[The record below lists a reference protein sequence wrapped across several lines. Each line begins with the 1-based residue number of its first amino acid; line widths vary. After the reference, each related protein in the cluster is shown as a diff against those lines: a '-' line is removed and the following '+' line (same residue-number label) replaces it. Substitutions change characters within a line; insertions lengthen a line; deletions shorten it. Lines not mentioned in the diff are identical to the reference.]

1 MALTGID
8 IFKQLPKT
16 NCREC
21 GQPTCLAFAMKLA
34 QKQASLDQCPHVSE
48 EAKAALAGASA
59 PPIKLI
65 TIGVGERK
73 LEIGNET
80 VLFRHE
86 ETFHHPTGLAV
97 TVDASLPE
105 AELAERV
112 KEAAQVGFERVGQT
126 LCLSAIALKGE
137 GEAFVKAAKVVADSE
152 LPVILMNEDPGVMG
166 QALAVCAAKR
176 PLIYAATAEN
186 VEAMA
191 ALAKQHNCPLA
202 IRGSDLSSLAEL
214 SEKAQAAG
222 ATDLVLDSGA
232 RTAAAML
239 ADETAIR
246 RAAIKKRFRPL
257 GFPTIG
263 FAAADDDGMRPFLA
277 ATQIMKYAGLVVLDG
292 LTAPELLALL
302 TVRQNIFTDPQK
314 PIQIQEGLY
323 TIRDAGGELAGARDD
338 ELLPHVLHGGRGC
351 GGEPGAGVGGS
362 GEHRRHVGADRVGGG
377 EVHGRDH
384 RAEGEGLRRRQQGEA
399 PQADPTRPRRGAQR
413 QARGSAGPGM
423 EGARRTARVV
433 GNPFVPAV
441 VVDGIAAGS
450 KWGRG
455 RARRPGADL
464 R

>member
-65 TIGVGERK
+65 TIGAGDRK

-97 TVDASLPE
+97 TVDAGIPE

-152 LPVILMNEDPGVMG
+152 LPIILMNEDPGVMD
-166 QALAVCAAKR
+166 QALAACAAKR

-202 IRGSDLSSLAEL
+202 IRGGDLSSLAEL

-263 FAAADDDGMRPFLA
+263 FAAADGDGTRVFLA

-323 TIRDAGGELAGARDD
+323 TIGVPGEDS
-338 ELLPHVLHGGRGC
+338 PVL
-351 GGEPGAGVGGS
+351 VTTNFS
-362 GEHRRHVGADRVGGG
+362 LTYFTV
-377 EVHGRDH
+377 
-384 RAEGEGLRRRQQGEA
+384 EGDVEA
-399 PQADPTRPRRGAQR
+399 SR
-413 QARGSAGPGM
+413 M
-423 EGARRTARVV
+423 
-433 GNPFVPAV
+433 PAWV
-441 VVDGIAAGS
+441 VVVNTEGTSVLTAWAAEKFTAEIIAQKVKDFDVGS
-450 KWGRG
+450 KVKHRKLIL
-455 RARRPGADL
+455 PGHVAVLSGKLEEALGQEWKVLVGPRESSGIPSFL
-464 R
+464 RSSWTA